1 MNRYLQLFRIGNVVM
16 GILGVMIASFM
27 AVGTDMPDH
36 WKNLLISMAVVFM
49 FIAGGNSL
57 NDYIDREIDK
67 TAHPER
73 PVPSGRMK
81 PEEARNAGVILL
93 LLAIVLSFLTFDPI
107 CIAIVTI
114 ACILM
119 FGYELFL
126 KQRGFVGNLTIAV
139 LTGMTFLMGGAV
151 VGAAEANAVV
161 AAMACLVSIGR
172 EIAKDIED
180 EDSDRGSRKTLP
192 MSIGE
197 KASSVIAC
205 IFFIAGPIL
214 SVAPMVWNTYG
225 VLYYTV
231 ILADI
236 AFFVSAASVFRNPHK
251 SEKVAKIGMILGLI
265 SFLLGVFD
273 I

>member
-36 WKNLLISMAVVFM
+36 WRNLLISMAVVFV

-73 PVPSGRMK
+73 PVPSGRMR
-81 PEEARNAGVILL
+81 PEEARNIGVALL
-93 LLAIVLSFLTFDPI
+93 VLAVVFSFFTLDPV
-107 CIAIVTI
+107 CIAIVAI
-114 ACILM
+114 ACVLM
-119 FGYELFL
+119 FCYELFL

-180 EDSDRGSRKTLP
+180 MDSDEGRKTLP
-192 MSIGE
+192 MSIGV
-197 KASSVIAC
+197 KASAAIAC
-205 IFFIAGPIL
+205 VFFIAGPVL
-214 SVAPMVWNTYG
+214 SVAPMVWRTYG

-231 ILADI
+231 VLADV
-236 AFFVSAASVFRNPHK
+236 AFLISAVSVFKDPHK
-251 SEKVAKIGMILGLI
+251 AEKVAKIGMILGLV